1 MSDSITN
8 SKAGDA
14 LLFSSC
20 SDVNVKQSGG
30 GHLKLSATGT
40 SKHTYIE
47 DVVFNGGAVSSVTTL
62 DMGGALAGVTSLGMN
77 GALTGVTS
85 LGMNGA
91 LTGVTTQASS
101 NTHTNSKAGDALL
114 FSSGSDVNVKQSGGG
129 HLKLSATGTSKRT
142 YIEDVQFNGGAV
154 SSVTTLG
161 MGGAL
166 TGVTS
171 LGMNGAL

>member
-1 MSDSITN
+1 MNGALTGVTTQASSNTYTN

-14 LLFSSC
+14 LLFSSG

-30 GHLKLSATGT
+30 GHLKLSATGN
-40 SKHTYIE
+40 SKRTYIE
-47 DVVFNGGAVSSVTTL
+47 DVQFNGGAVSSVTTL
-62 DMGGALAGVTSLGMN
+62 DMG

-114 FSSGSDVNVKQSGGG
+114 FSSGSDVNVKQS
-129 HLKLSATGTSKRT
+129 
-142 YIEDVQFNGGAV
+142 D
-154 SSVTTLG
+154 
-161 MGGAL
+161 
-166 TGVTS
+166 
-171 LGMNGAL
+171 

>member
-1 MSDSITN
+1 MTQASSGTYTN

-14 LLFSSC
+14 ILFSSG

-30 GHLKLSATGT
+30 CHLNLSATGT
-40 SKHTYIE
+40 DKHVYIE

-62 DMGGALAGVTSLGMN
+62 GIA

-101 NTHTNSKAGDALL
+101 GTYTNSKAGDAIL

-129 HLKLSATGTSKRT
+129 HLKLSATGADKHV
-142 YIEDVQFNGGAV
+142 YIEDV
-154 SSVTTLG
+154 
-161 MGGAL
+161 
-166 TGVTS
+166 
-171 LGMNGAL
+171 